1 MHGGTDGS
9 HMRRRDQLCIRKR
22 LNEVSI
28 CSSPKHKGEPPGLGC
43 DYIAEKE
50 GYGEWDAQ
58 QGIGHQGQA
67 RGGFTAPRPGTR
79 D

>member
-1 MHGGTDGS
+1 M
-9 HMRRRDQLCIRKR
+9 CA
-22 LNEVSI
+22 
-28 CSSPKHKGEPPGLGC
+28 SPKYKGEPPRFGG

-67 RGGFTAPRPGTR
+67 RGGFTAPRTGTGN
-79 D
+79 